1 MSETCTIAR
10 AAPEHLSEI
19 PKIEQA
25 AVSVFT
31 TADLPVHLRYRVTDG
46 DALRLAQQDGRLWV
60 ALEDDGRAVG
70 FALADVADGQA
81 YLEEIDVHP
90 DHARQ
95 GIGSR
100 LLQCVVR
107 WAVAQEFERVLL
119 VTFRHLLWNAPFYE
133 KAGFLELAAHE
144 IGPEL
149 RQFIEEEREAGI
161 NIDNRIAMALDL
173 RPKPEA
179 Y

>member
-31 TADLPVHLRYRVTDG
+31 TADLPVDLRYRVTDG
-46 DALRLAQQDGRLWV
+46 DALRVAQQDGRLWV
-60 ALEDDGRAVG
+60 ALDDGRAVG

-90 DHARQ
+90 DYARQ

-100 LLQCVVR
+100 LLQCVIR
-107 WAVAQEFERVLL
+107 WAEAREFKRVLL
-119 VTFRHLLWNAPFYE
+119 VTFRHLPWNAPFYE
-133 KAGFLELAAHE
+133 KAGFVELAPHE
-144 IGPEL
+144 LGPEV
-149 RQFIEEEREAGI
+149 RSFIEEEREAGI
-161 NIDNRIAMALDL
+161 NADNRIAMALDL
-173 RPKPEA
+173 RRKPEA
-179 Y
+179 T